1 MADTPKFAGYFK
13 LVTPKP
19 DAAEMTDNQSLGD
32 AGLYGNYTWY
42 QRLVQGSASR
52 IQRYREYDM
61 MDNDVDVARALDTIA
76 EEMTGNNPKTDQPL
90 ELDLL
95 TEENEQNSNTVQTL
109 QTALRH
115 WCRIHDWENKLF
127 DAARY
132 TIKYGD
138 VFFRKDDDT
147 KRWRY
152 IHPKNV
158 VAAIVAEDDITHV
171 LGWQIRK
178 DVREAK
184 SSSLVGTVSTGTQ
197 QYETEYISAE
207 SIVRFTLNDDMSEQ
221 APFGNSVLQPVY
233 RAHKQKELLEDSII
247 IYRVQRAPERRVFYV
262 DVGKMPP
269 QRVKHHLEQIKN
281 EIKQKKVPSQT
292 GGQDQVDSVYNPQ
305 SMSEDFFFA
314 QRSDGRGSRVETLP
328 GGQGLGE
335 LTDLEYFQDKVYRG
349 LRVPVSY
356 MQQGSENAVFNDGKV
371 GVAYIEE
378 LRFALYVMRLQG
390 QIEQVLDEEFKRYLR
405 KTNINID
412 ETMYRIRLPEPTNF
426 GTYRQQEVDSVLL
439 GSFGSADGVEYLSK
453 RFILKRYLQLTDD
466 EIVKNEEML
475 REEKGMT
482 DDETNDLPQLYRSEE
497 TEAMGGEAMGGADF
511 GGAEIG
517 MEAGG
522 EEIGGEE
529 LEGEGGEE
537 AAGGEGEEAAGG
549 GEET

>member
-1 MADTPKFAGYFK
+1 MADNPKFSGYFK

-19 DAAEMTDNQSLGD
+19 TGTEMTDNQSLGD

-52 IQRYREYDM
+52 TQRYREYDM
-61 MDNDVDVARALDTIA
+61 MDNDVEIARALDTIA
-76 EEMTGNNPKTDQPL
+76 EEMTGNNPKSDQPL
-90 ELDLL
+90 ELDM
-95 TEENEQNSNTVQTL
+95 TIDEEQQNSNTVQTL
-109 QTALRH
+109 QTALQH
-115 WCRIHDWENKLF
+115 WCRLHDWENKLF
-127 DAARY
+127 HAARY

-138 VFFRKDDDT
+138 IFFKKEDDT
-147 KRWRY
+147 KQWKY
-152 IHPKNV
+152 IHPQNV
-158 VAAIVAEDDITHV
+158 VSAIVAEDDITHV

-184 SSSLVGTVSTGTQ
+184 SSSLVGKVSTGTE
-197 QYETEYISAE
+197 QYETEFISADN
-207 SIVRFTLNDDMSEQ
+207 IVRFTLNDDMSEQ
-221 APFGNSVLQPVY
+221 APFGNSILQPVY

-269 QRVKHHLEQIKN
+269 QRVKQHLEQIKN

-314 QRSDGRGSRVETLP
+314 QRADGRGSSVETLP

-335 LTDLEYFQDKVYRG
+335 LTDLEYFQNKVFRG

-356 MQQGSENAVFNDGKV
+356 MQQGSESAIFNDGKV

-390 QIEQVLDEEFKRYLR
+390 HIEQVLDQEFKRYLR

-412 ETMYRIRLPEPTNF
+412 ETSYRIRLPEPSNF
-426 GTYRQQEVDSVLL
+426 GTYRQQELDATLL

-466 EIVKNEEML
+466 EIIKNEEML

-482 DDETNDLPQLYRSEE
+482 EDEENDLPQLYGQMEE
-497 TEAMGGEAMGGADF
+497 GEMGGEMGGADL

-517 MEAGG
+517 MEAGDEDLG
-522 EEIGGEE
+522 EEE
-529 LEGEGGEE
+529 LEGEE
-537 AAGGEGEEAAGG
+537 AAGGEEEEPAGG
-549 GEET
+549 AGE